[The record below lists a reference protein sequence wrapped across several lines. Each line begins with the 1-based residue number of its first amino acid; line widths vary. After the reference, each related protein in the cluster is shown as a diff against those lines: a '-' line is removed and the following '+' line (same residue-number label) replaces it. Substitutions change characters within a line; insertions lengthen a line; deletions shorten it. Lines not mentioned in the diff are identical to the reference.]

1 MVLAS
6 LVTIALNCSLAGD
19 IVEQSKTRMIYLQ
32 GEAEQT
38 TSQAEK
44 ATLDVEVVALQRLR
58 DLTLVWK
65 AVNCQEKK

>member
-1 MVLAS
+1 
-6 LVTIALNCSLAGD
+6 
-19 IVEQSKTRMIYLQ
+19 MIYLQ

-38 TSQAEK
+38 TDRAEK

-65 AVNCQEKK
+65 AVNCEEK

>member
-6 LVTIALNCSLAGD
+6 LITIALNCSLAGE
-19 IVEQSKTRMIYLQ
+19 IVETSKTRMIYLR
-32 GEAEQT
+32 GESEQT

-44 ATLDVEVVALQRLR
+44 ATLDVEVVALERLR

-65 AVNCQEKK
+65 LVNCGEK